1 MPVNNVTT
9 QLAKIPDF
17 KLGDV
22 VVIKDIGRHLV
33 TGDLHISDISDNRYV
48 VTVRQEGTNIYYE
61 LLASQVVPKKRE
73 ELL

>member
-22 VVIKDIGRHLV
+22 VVIKDNGRHNIL
-33 TGDLHISDISDNRYV
+33 GDLLISGISNDRYV
-48 VTVRQEGTNIYYE
+48 VTVTQEGTNIYYE